1 VSCPSLIP
9 INTSPSPPITATHTT
24 RSTASGTP
32 PPTTSQWSLP
42 RINPSH
48 RAPPPSSALDAG
60 QLQRKAHTEPKTPK
74 PPIFELSSDSD
85 EPLIDKY
92 RKSSTAVPA
101 GRGLS
106 GSDKSAA
113 APAAGEKRKPPVLSD
128 TPDAAYRAVIR
139 Q

>member
-1 VSCPSLIP
+1 MY
-9 INTSPSPPITATHTT
+9 T
-24 RSTASGTP
+24 
-32 PPTTSQWSLP
+32 PPTTSEWSPSRL
-42 RINPSH
+42 NPSH
-48 RAPPPSSALDAG
+48 RVP
-60 QLQRKAHTEPKTPK
+60 PKTQYATAVISNAKPTQSLQHQR

-85 EPLIDKY
+85 EPLIKKH

-128 TPDAAYRAVIR
+128 IPDAAYQAVIR